1 MVSAFCQ
8 DERKGITFIGC
19 RLCCSSLAQ
28 RNYYQLRQSPICR
41 VKRPGT
47 GSTSN
52 HVLRLLVPGSIDAN
66 IEVAINSNDG
76 NFVPVGLSELKV
88 ESRKVINIPLT
99 FAPAKQAFSIMIKSD
114 QPILGSVLSSY

>member
-1 MVSAFCQ
+1 LL
-8 DERKGITFIGC
+8 DERKKGL
-19 RLCCSSLAQ
+19 RSLGADYVAAVSAPEKLLSIPAISDLQ
-28 RNYYQLRQSPICR
+28 G
-41 VKRPGT
+41 KAAGA

-52 HVLRLLVPGSIDAN
+52 HVLRSSVPGSIDAN

-99 FAPAKQAFSIMIKSD
+99 FAR
-114 QPILGSVLSSY
+114 